1 MAELIL
7 FTLRRIALLAVAVGG
22 LTGCAGLRPA
32 SPPEFSAA
40 LPANVRAAQDSVD
53 VGWDVA
59 RLVPSALAQVEA
71 KLGYAPRGFKVL
83 VCRSECFTRQVRV
96 SGAAAAAINDFVF
109 VNADLL
115 AVTTNL
121 QGVLAHELTHVLLS
135 ELRGREL
142 HKVPEWANEGL
153 AVWAS
158 GVGTEGCAGASE
170 RLQRHHLCV
179 ARRAADWLD
188 GNGEAQRCWLQE
200 TLTGERDS
208 ACPEP
213 VSPAFLA
220 GTSPIP
226 SR

>member
-7 FTLRRIALLAVAVGG
+7 VLRRIALLTAAVGG
-22 LTGCAGLRPA
+22 LAGCAGLRPA
-32 SPPEFSAA
+32 APPEFSAA
-40 LPANVRAAQDSVD
+40 LPANVRAAPDSMD

-59 RLVPSALAQVEA
+59 RLVPAALAQVEA

-83 VCRSECFTRQVRV
+83 VCRSECFTRHVRV
-96 SGAAAAAINDFVF
+96 SGAAAAAINDRVF
-109 VNADLL
+109 VNADL
-115 AVTTNL
+115 AATATL

-158 GVGTEGCAGASE
+158 GVGTEGCVGANE
-170 RLQRHHLCV
+170 RLQRHPLCV

-188 GNGEAQRCWLQE
+188 GKGEAQRCWLQE
-200 TLTGERDS
+200 TLTGEKDS
-208 ACPEP
+208 TCPEP

-226 SR
+226 PR